1 MDIFTHSVFGALL
14 YIFFLKDITFEFLP
28 IAILFSLLPDL
39 DIFLTPLKRIFKS
52 NYLEHRGGSHSYI
65 IGIIISAISS
75 IFFSIFRNKSFLI
88 SWIIGSAFYG
98 LHVSMDLLTTTKIPY
113 LFPLSKKE
121 HSFYVEKAGSSFTF
135 INSLV
140 FLIILLVMYHS
151 SVKLSLFM
159 NVINV
164 YTYFFLFY
172 YLYRISSKILI
183 SAHLKDNQ
191 KYFPGVFPFYFTIFE
206 KKVTREVLSLSLEK
220 KSHFLT
226 SKVIYKNESFLKS
239 EEMELFKKAIELC
252 NQHYYF
258 AKWTVLPIFFRENGL
273 FLVRLYFL
281 ETMVHSRTHYI
292 QYSFNTFTQQLVD
305 SKQVYG
311 HIQY

>member
-1 MDIFTHSVFGALL
+1 KEVTYD
-14 YIFFLKDITFEFLP
+14 FFF
-28 IAILFSLLPDL
+28 IAVLFSLLPDL
-39 DIFLTPLKRIFKS
+39 DIFLVPLKRIFKS

-75 IFFSIFRNKSFLI
+75 IFFSIFRNKSFLM

-140 FLIILLVMYHS
+140 FLIILLVMYYN
-151 SVKLSLFM
+151 SVELSLFM

-164 YTYFFLFY
+164 CTYFFLFY
-172 YLYRISSKILI
+172 YLYRISSKIWI
-183 SAHLKDNQ
+183 SSHLEDDQ
-191 KYFPGVFPFYFTIFE
+191 KYFPGVLPFYYTIYE
-206 KKVTREVLSLSLEK
+206 QYLTHEGLSLCIEK
-220 KSHFLT
+220 KSHFST
-226 SKVIYKNESFLKS
+226 SKVIYKNKSLLES

-252 NQHYYF
+252 NSHYYF
-258 AKWTVLPIFFRENGL
+258 AKWTVLPIFFKESGL
-273 FLVRLYFL
+273 FSVRLYFL
-281 ETMVHSRTHYI
+281 ETMVNGRTHYI
-292 QYSFNTFTQQLVD
+292 QYNFNKLTQQIVN
-305 SKQVYG
+305 SKQGYG
-311 HIQY
+311 HIQH